1 MRIYKVKLYEHTLR
15 LLQYSNLHLNT
26 YWSNLHV
33 TWTLPQLWWMLLNHS
48 TLVLS
53 INTFVFGNV
62 SSVNN
67 VIIFAFQRNVHPLR
81 YLLHSIVL
89 EKIQSLVRCL
99 FHRLVPEN
107 LWSADI
113 TRRSTLH
120 LRWKNK
126 YIVCLGIMRINLPLD
141 LYLW

>member
-1 MRIYKVKLYEHTLR
+1 
-15 LLQYSNLHLNT
+15 
-26 YWSNLHV
+26 
-33 TWTLPQLWWMLLNHS
+33 MLLNHS

-99 FHRLVPEN
+99 FHLLVPEN
-107 LWSADI
+107 LKRADI
-113 TRRSTLH
+113 TRRSKLH
-120 LRWKNK
+120 LR
-126 YIVCLGIMRINLPLD
+126 
-141 LYLW
+141 